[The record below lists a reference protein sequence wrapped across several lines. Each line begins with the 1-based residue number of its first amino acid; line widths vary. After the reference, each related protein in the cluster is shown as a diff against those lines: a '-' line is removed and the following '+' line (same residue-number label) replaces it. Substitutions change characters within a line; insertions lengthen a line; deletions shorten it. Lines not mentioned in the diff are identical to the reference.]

1 MLFYRFYAIIHL
13 KVGDMMV
20 NILLEGYDLDAK
32 WLYED
37 LKTYIKPEYKVAVV
51 AFSFRDNRVKNASD
65 WAALYSKE
73 NGRFYGGIVGAFCS
87 YGIKQENITFLN
99 YFEDTSEE
107 AKNKIQQADIVYF
120 LGGLP
125 DRMMDRINDLG
136 LFKVLKNH
144 KNITIGYSAGA
155 VVQLG
160 EYYLSP
166 DADYSEF
173 KYYKGIP
180 YINDFYFQPHYE
192 GNENQITSINR
203 IFNERKKPVYA
214 THTGKGA
221 VVVIDGK
228 VKTIGE
234 VSAFEP

>member
-1 MLFYRFYAIIHL
+1 MI
-13 KVGDMMV
+13 

-32 WLYED
+32 WLYDE
-37 LKTYIKPEYKVAVV
+37 LKPYIKPDYKVVVV
-51 AFSFRDNRVKNASD
+51 AFSFRDNRVKNFAD

-73 NGRFYGGIVGAFCS
+73 SGRFYGGIVGAFCS
-87 YGIKQENITFLN
+87 YGIKEENITFLN

-125 DRMMDRINDLG
+125 DRMMDRINEFG
-136 LFKVLKNH
+136 LLEVLENH
-144 KNITIGYSAGA
+144 KKAAIGYSAGA
-155 VVQLG
+155 VVQLS

-166 DADYSEF
+166 DADYPEF
-173 KYYKGIP
+173 NYYKGIP
-180 YINDFYFQPHYE
+180 YIKDFYFQPHYE
-192 GNENQITSINR
+192 ENEDQIVSINR
-203 IFNERKKPVYA
+203 ILSERKKPVYA

-221 VVVIDGK
+221 VVVVDGK

-234 VSAFEP
+234 VSVFKL